1 MSDAQPGLLDRP
13 AAAGPVE
20 RGVSRQPAL
29 AGLPRPY
36 YADEAVTL
44 YHGDAL
50 ALLPLLPQ
58 ADAMVTDPPYGETS
72 LDWDNWP
79 VWERFERE
87 ASYIWFRGRRHYSAR
102 TIIEWLRHETVLRE
116 AVRQDVGEFK
126 LNNNWVPDLA
136 RLYGMVYPD
145 RSGLFETRVMPNS
158 RRAA

>member
-1 MSDAQPGLLDRP
+1 MSGVQTMLFDPLHRGRVTALVVARPDAFQPGF
-13 AAAGPVE
+13 
-20 RGVSRQPAL
+20 
-29 AGLPRPY
+29 
-36 YADEAVTL
+36 
-44 YHGDAL
+44 
-50 ALLPLLPQ
+50 
-58 ADAMVTDPPYGETS
+58 
-72 LDWDNWP
+72 LDWLSDNWP